1 MIERDD
7 LDMLAAEFVLGGTLP
22 VEDRQRVQ
30 RLRTTHPELDAQILQ
45 WESRLSA
52 LNDEIEPVDPPAPP
66 GFSPG
71 LSVPLIS
78 WSRPR
83 RSTTR
88 WSGSGNKCPGGA

>member
-7 LDMLAAEFVLGGTLP
+7 LDMLAAEFVLGTLP

-52 LNDEIEPVDPPAPP
+52 LNDEIEPSTPPPA
-66 GFSPG
+66 F
-71 LSVPLIS
+71 
-78 WSRPR
+78 RPD
-83 RSTTR
+83 
-88 WSGSGNKCPGGA
+88 